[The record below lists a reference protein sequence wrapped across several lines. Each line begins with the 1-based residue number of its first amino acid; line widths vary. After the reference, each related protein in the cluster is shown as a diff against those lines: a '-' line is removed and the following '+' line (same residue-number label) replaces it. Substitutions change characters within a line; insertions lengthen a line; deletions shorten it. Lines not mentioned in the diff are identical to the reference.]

1 MKKYFAITALLIA
14 SFISCTN
21 TDTMTIE
28 PIDKELNSQLL
39 TGERLDP
46 NLFSRTDLLQYYQVS
61 DTDGVP
67 QAEIQEKLNGFVEKN
82 YDLKEIA
89 KAASLTIFFY
99 KKEMLTDYERRDLF
113 ESARDNESGSIT
125 GQDNNKLS
133 VVLLRQVPGSD
144 KKLVRQ
150 LTLYDKDAVLLN
162 ATDTININQ

>member
-1 MKKYFAITALLIA
+1 MKKKFAITALLIA

-21 TDTMTIE
+21 KDTMTIE

-46 NLFSRTDLLQYYQVS
+46 NLFSRADLLQYYQVS

-67 QAEIQEKLNGFVEKN
+67 QSEIQEKLNGFVEKN
-82 YDLKEIA
+82 YDFKEVA
-89 KAASLTIFFY
+89 KFASLTIFFY

-150 LTLYDKDAVLLN
+150 FTLYDKNAVLLN
-162 ATDTININQ
+162 ATDTLNINQ